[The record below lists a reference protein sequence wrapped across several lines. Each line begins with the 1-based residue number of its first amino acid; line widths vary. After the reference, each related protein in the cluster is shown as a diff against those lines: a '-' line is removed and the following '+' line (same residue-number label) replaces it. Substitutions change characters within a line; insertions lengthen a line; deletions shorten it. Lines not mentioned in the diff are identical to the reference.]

1 MQSQGHRVAQGT
13 GIAPWRRRFSAP
25 RISLPL
31 WARDVPERSLYGTNA
46 SGKWELYAWDR
57 AGDRHRQVTDRP
69 TGTLP
74 WSGRL
79 DPAGEHV
86 WWFDD
91 DAGNELGRWMVEPF
105 TGGTAHRAV
114 PGLADAYGAGLG
126 FSSPTVAVIGASH
139 PDGTTVYL
147 IKSGR
152 VERELYTHREHA
164 WVTSLSHDGTLI
176 GINHSEHGDSRR
188 PAVRVVTLEGRAVG
202 DLWDGP
208 GLGLFAGAW
217 PPVSGDQ
224 RLIVHHERRGVRRP
238 LVWNLLTGAADE
250 IPLDLPG
257 EVTASWYPDGR
268 YLLLIHDYRG
278 RSSLYRYTL
287 AGGQLTALEAE
298 PGTIT
303 AARVRPDG
311 DVWYAWS
318 RSSTPPEIR
327 SSAGVLLRPAG
338 PAAPGGVAY
347 EDLDMG
353 PIHALIAE
361 PTGSRPHPT
370 IMLVHGGPESHDL
383 DTYSAMVQAWV
394 DHGFAVVLVNY
405 RGSTGYGRAWRD
417 AITGNPGF
425 TEMED
430 LCAVRDHLVD
440 LGLADPRRFILSG
453 RSWGGYLTLLGLC
466 RHPGRWSLGIAA
478 VPVADY
484 VAAYEDEM
492 EPLKAYDKALF
503 GGAPD
508 EIPDAYRA
516 RSPITYVDDVAVPVF
531 ILAGGNDPRCPIRQ
545 IDNYLARLAAL
556 GKPHD
561 VYRYDAGHSALVIDE
576 QIARMKKELA
586 FAARHLGTPRPL

>member
-1 MQSQGHRVAQGT
+1 MQSAHRVAT
-13 GIAPWRRRFSAP
+13 SPWRRRFSAP
-25 RISLPL
+25 RTSLPL
-31 WARDVPERSLYGTNA
+31 WARDAPQRCLYGTNA

-57 AGDRHRQVTDRP
+57 GGDRHRQVTDRP

-74 WSGRL
+74 GFGRL
-79 DPAGEHV
+79 DPTGEHI

-105 TGGTAHRAV
+105 AGGAARRAV

-126 FSSPTVAVIGASH
+126 FSAPGVAVIGASR

-147 IKSGR
+147 VRAGH
-152 VERELYTHREHA
+152 VERELYAHREHA
-164 WVTSLSHDGTLI
+164 WVSSLSHDGTLI
-176 GINHSEHGDSRR
+176 GINHSEHGDSRH
-188 PAVRVVTLEGRAVG
+188 PAVRVITLDGRVVG

-208 GLGLFAGAW
+208 GLGLFPATW
-217 PPVSGDQ
+217 PRVGGDQ
-224 RLIVHHERRGVRRP
+224 RLIVHHERQGVRRP
-238 LVWNLLTGAADE
+238 LVWNLLTGTAEE

-257 EVTASWYPDGR
+257 EVTASWYPDGTR
-268 YLLLIHDYRG
+268 LLLTHDHRA
-278 RSSLYRYTL
+278 RSRLYRYDL
-287 AGGQLTALEAE
+287 GRAELTAIETE

-327 SSAGVLLRPAG
+327 SDAGVLLRPGG

-347 EDLDMG
+347 GDLDLG
-353 PIHALIAE
+353 PIHALVAE
-361 PTGSRPHPT
+361 PAGPRPHPT
-370 IMLVHGGPESHDL
+370 IMLVHGGPESHDM

-394 DHGFAVVLVNY
+394 DHGYAVVLVND
-405 RGSTGYGRAWRD
+405 RGSTGYGRTWRD

-430 LCAVRDHLVD
+430 LCAVRDHLVAS
-440 LGLADPRRFILSG
+440 GLTDPRRMILSG
-453 RSWGGYLTLLGLC
+453 RSWGGYLTLLGLG
-466 RHPGRWSLGIAA
+466 RHPDRWSLGIAA

-508 EIPDAYRA
+508 ELAEAYRA
-516 RSPITYVDDVAVPVF
+516 RSPITYVEDVAVPVF
-531 ILAGGNDPRCPIRQ
+531 ILAGENDPRCPIRQ
-545 IDNYLARLAAL
+545 IDNYLARLAEL

-561 VYRYDAGHSALVIDE
+561 VYRYDAGHSSLVIDE
-576 QIARMKKELA
+576 QIKQMDKELA
-586 FAARHLGTPRPL
+586 FAAHHLGTIEPR